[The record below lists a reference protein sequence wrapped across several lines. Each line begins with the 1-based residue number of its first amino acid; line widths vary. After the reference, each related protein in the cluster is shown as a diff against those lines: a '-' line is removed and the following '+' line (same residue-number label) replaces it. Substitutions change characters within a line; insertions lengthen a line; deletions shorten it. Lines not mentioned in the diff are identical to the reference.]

1 LGIIHSFA
9 QGTLA
14 EYKKSIAIDSL
25 FKNKIYNT
33 PKVFRWVGN
42 DYFWYINPIAKGKE
56 YWVFDTQQQ
65 KQHLAFDHSRLAT
78 SLSKVLGKEVSPY
91 QLSRQFRIQQGFF
104 DFDICC

>member
-1 LGIIHSFA
+1 LPKERWLSIRNQLLLILYSRIKFI
-9 QGTLA
+9 TLPRFFDGS
-14 EYKKSIAIDSL
+14 E
-25 FKNKIYNT
+25 T
-33 PKVFRWVGN
+33 TT
-42 DYFWYINPIAKGKE
+42 WYINPIAKGKE